1 MLFASGLL
9 SLALTLSGPAAAA
22 GGCQLQGTQWL
33 QDGAL
38 LGALDGPG
46 VARALFS
53 PELVAVEVEMT
64 PGASAAFVK
73 ITDSVARVEAFMPY
87 EQLRVQMTRPMAFAD
102 DTIYIGSAD
111 LKVMAVED
119 GGVRVAPMDLPDWI
133 KPDSALSSPV
143 GCGDLDLVNAWRGDM
158 RVLAVGSAP
167 RGKRVYLRAGEMIQ
181 VSRIS
186 GSSSAVELW
195 PSSAVPVE
203 EIKRSAGFVRIL
215 LRFPGGLVVG
225 WVAEEYLSEQGG
237 GSSEDPAAEAET
249 AAVDHGS
256 AVVCSKEMP
265 LWVTAG
271 GQDFMLGVLSA
282 GASAVLGEKQ
292 DDRVPVLAVPDAT
305 SWTTVE
311 GAQWWLDAKSARKC
325 K

>member
-1 MLFASGLL
+1 M
-9 SLALTLSGPAAAA
+9 
-22 GGCQLQGTQWL
+22 
-33 QDGAL
+33 
-38 LGALDGPG
+38 
-46 VARALFS
+46 
-53 PELVAVEVEMT
+53 
-64 PGASAAFVK
+64 
-73 ITDSVARVEAFMPY
+73 
-87 EQLRVQMTRPMAFAD
+87 
-102 DTIYIGSAD
+102 
-111 LKVMAVED
+111 
-119 GGVRVAPMDLPDWI
+119 
-133 KPDSALSSPV
+133 
-143 GCGDLDLVNAWRGDM
+143 
-158 RVLAVGSAP
+158 
-167 RGKRVYLRAGEMIQ
+167 
-181 VSRIS
+181 
-186 GSSSAVELW
+186 
-195 PSSAVPVE
+195 
-203 EIKRSAGFVRIL
+203 
-215 LRFPGGLVVG
+215 
-225 WVAEEYLSEQGG
+225 AEEYLSEQGG